1 MLVVYLT
8 DLTIVI
14 NTVITEY
21 YQTIKQYSGSYCNF
35 MIFLKYM
42 ILATY
47 LWIIVHLV
55 RLAPN
60 IECQINMCDP
70 SKISFIDISQV
81 IVLTFGKRPENIDA
95 TAQEALAYLSET
107 CKMFQN
113 IIRKLKGTNEDTAQV
128 VSSNLSEP
136 NLIRV
141 LGN

>member
-1 MLVVYLT
+1 
-8 DLTIVI
+8 
-14 NTVITEY
+14 
-21 YQTIKQYSGSYCNF
+21 
-35 MIFLKYM
+35 M

-60 IECQINMCDP
+60 IECQINMCDA
-70 SKISFIDISQV
+70 SKISLIDISPV
-81 IVLTFGKRPENIDA
+81 TVLTFGKRPENIDA

>member
-1 MLVVYLT
+1 
-8 DLTIVI
+8 
-14 NTVITEY
+14 
-21 YQTIKQYSGSYCNF
+21 

-60 IECQINMCDP
+60 IERQINMCDP

-81 IVLTFGKRPENIDA
+81 TVLTFGKRPENIDA

-107 CKMFQN
+107 CQN
-113 IIRKLKGTNEDTAQV
+113 
-128 VSSNLSEP
+128 VSKHH
-136 NLIRV
+136 
-141 LGN
+141 